1 MLSYYFQVCSGQS
14 NMAFAV
20 SMAFNASEEI
30 AAAANYPFIRLFTLM
45 PSSSDV
51 ALNDIVEA
59 LQPWAV
65 ASPLSV
71 GGGLGAYFSAI
82 WFVSR
87 TKFLLSDQRKPG
99 RLCLWAN
106 FAYFIGMYL
115 YRDQNDVIYFLD
127 IIGVGDCLFFV
138 LLSFSC
144 PFIIFFQLA
153 LCKRNISS
161 AKLPDRR
168 YLFQFFMYVKTN
180 DVV

>member
-1 MLSYYFQVCSGQS
+1 
-14 NMAFAV
+14 MAFAV
-20 SMAFNASEEI
+20 STTFNASEEI

-115 YRDQNDVIYFLD
+115 YCDQNDVIFFWILSGWRTVCFLY
-127 IIGVGDCLFFV
+127 C
-138 LLSFSC
+138 
-144 PFIIFFQLA
+144 
-153 LCKRNISS
+153 
-161 AKLPDRR
+161 
-168 YLFQFFMYVKTN
+168 
-180 DVV
+180 